1 VVVLLVLLLDEVTV
15 WIVLSVGYGDVV
27 DARLVV
33 GDDDRV
39 VADGVLDGLE
49 EVGAVVGTFDAVTDV

>member
-1 VVVLLVLLLDEVTV
+1 
-15 WIVLSVGYGDVV
+15 VLSVGYGDVV
-27 DARLVV
+27 DERLVV